1 MQMPDVN
8 VLVDAW
14 HVDSAFHGRASDWL
28 HNAVTSPTPLG
39 LSDQVLSGA
48 IRILTNRRIPGMAW
62 PIEDV
67 LDVVG
72 ALISSPGTRIVRPGR
87 RHWTSFTELCRH
99 LGASGNLIP
108 DCYLAAL
115 AMENKATFVSRDRFF
130 ASVPGLTWNDLP
142 EN

>member
-8 VLVDAW
+8 VRVDAW

-28 HNAVTSPTPLG
+28 NNAVTSSTPLG

-48 IRILTNRRIPGMAW
+48 IRILTNTRIPGMAW

-67 LDVVG
+67 LDVAD
-72 ALISSPGTRIVRPGR
+72 ALISSPGTQILRPNAK
-87 RHWTSFTELCRH
+87 HWTSFADLCRH
-99 LGASGNLIP
+99 MGATGNLIP

-115 AMENKATFVSRDRFF
+115 AMENKATFVSRNHFF
-130 ASVPGLTWNDLP
+130 ASVPGLTWSDLP
-142 EN
+142 AT

>member
-14 HVDSAFHGRASDWL
+14 HVDSAFHLRASDWL
-28 HNAVTSPTPLG
+28 NQAVTSPTPLG
-39 LSDQVLSGA
+39 LSDHVLSGA
-48 IRILTNRRIPGMAW
+48 IRILTNPRIPGMAW

-67 LDVVG
+67 LDVVDD
-72 ALISSPGTRIVRPGR
+72 LVSSPGTGIIRPGR
-87 RHWTSFTELCRH
+87 RHWASFTNLSRK
-99 LGASGNLIP
+99 LVATGNHIP

-130 ASVPGLTWNDLP
+130 ASVPGLTWSDLP
-142 EN
+142 DN